1 MHRGGF
7 FIELVDL
14 FVRHQGV
21 RRIQSESPPVS
32 LEWVVD
38 SNRVVKLLA
47 SMDHFS
53 LKLAKHGFIEDLYPD
68 LG

>member
-7 FIELVDL
+7 FIELLDL

-21 RRIQSESPPVS
+21 RSIQPESPPVS

-38 SNRVVKLLA
+38 PNRVVKLLT
-47 SMDHFS
+47 SMDH
-53 LKLAKHGFIEDLYPD
+53 
-68 LG
+68 LGL

>member
-1 MHRGGF
+1 M
-7 FIELVDL
+7 IELLDL

-21 RRIQSESPPVS
+21 RSIQPESPPVS
-32 LEWVVD
+32 LEWVED
-38 SNRVVKLLA
+38 PNRVVKLLA